1 MEPAVI
7 APTILADVDDDA
19 VLACALAARA
29 EAIVSGDSH
38 LLNLKEYRGIPI
50 LTVVDVLNHL
60 VSSP

>member
-1 MEPAVI
+1 MI

-19 VLACALAARA
+19 VLACALAAQA